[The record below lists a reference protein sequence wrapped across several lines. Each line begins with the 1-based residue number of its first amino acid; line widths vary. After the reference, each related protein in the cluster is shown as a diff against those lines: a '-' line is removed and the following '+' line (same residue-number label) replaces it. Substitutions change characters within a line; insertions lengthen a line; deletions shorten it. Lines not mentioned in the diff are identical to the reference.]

1 MSFDSEV
8 SLPSAVTQANFGI
21 GTLDRRGICGS
32 NGGMEKPATT
42 RRRLPRVVRVIRAR
56 PRLFIAALLAI
67 ALSLLLPTD
76 WRVSTRA
83 LVGWDM
89 GVAIYVTGA
98 FIIMA
103 RADVARI
110 RRRAAILD
118 EGRIAILVVVVG
130 AALASLGGIV
140 AQLGVNRAA
149 GHLAVATITILL
161 SWTLVHIIFA
171 LHYAHEFY
179 AAKPRG
185 GGLTFPG
192 GEDPDYWDFLYF
204 SLVIGMTSQVSDV
217 AVTGRTIR
225 RTVAAHGVV
234 SFLFNAALIALTV
247 NIAASALAG

>member
-1 MSFDSEV
+1 MAK
-8 SLPSAVTQANFGI
+8 PST
-21 GTLDRRGICGS
+21 
-32 NGGMEKPATT
+32 PP
-42 RRRLPRVVRVIRAR
+42 RRRPPKILRVIKAR
-56 PRLFIAALLAI
+56 PRLFISALIAV
-67 ALSLLLPTD
+67 ALSLLLPGE
-76 WRVSTRA
+76 WRLSTRV
-83 LVGWDM
+83 LVGWDT
-89 GVAIYVTGA
+89 GVAIYVIGA

-103 RADVARI
+103 TADVARI

-130 AALASLGGIV
+130 AAIASLGAIV
-140 AQLGVNRAA
+140 WQLGSGRVPA
-149 GHLAVATITILL
+149 HLALATATILV
-161 SWTLVHIIFA
+161 SWIFVHVIFA

-192 GEDPDYWDFLYF
+192 DEDPDYWDFLYF

-234 SFLFNAALIALTV
+234 SFLFNAALVALSV
-247 NIAASALAG
+247 NIAASALVG

>member
-1 MSFDSEV
+1 MAN
-8 SLPSAVTQANFGI
+8 PSDVH
-21 GTLDRRGICGS
+21 
-32 NGGMEKPATT
+32 
-42 RRRLPRVVRVIRAR
+42 RRRLPKILRVIRAR
-56 PRLFIAALLAI
+56 PRLFLAALFGAVLG
-67 ALSLLLPTD
+67 LLLPPE
-76 WRVSTRA
+76 WRVSTRS
-83 LVGWDM
+83 LVGWDAA
-89 GVAIYVTGA
+89 VAFYLIGA
-98 FIIMA
+98 FMLLV
-103 RADVARI
+103 RSDVAHI
-110 RRRAAILD
+110 RRHAAIVD
-118 EGRIAILVVVVG
+118 EGRFAILVVVVG

-140 AQLGVNRAA
+140 AQLGSGRAPS
-149 GHLAVATITILL
+149 HLALATVTILL
-161 SWTLVHIIFA
+161 SWILVHVIFA

-247 NIAASALAG
+247 NIAASALVG

>member
-1 MSFDSEV
+1 
-8 SLPSAVTQANFGI
+8 
-21 GTLDRRGICGS
+21 
-32 NGGMEKPATT
+32 MEKPTGVH
-42 RRRLPRVVRVIRAR
+42 RRRLPKVLRIIRAR
-56 PRLFIAALLAI
+56 PRLFLAALLGAV
-67 ALSLLLPTD
+67 LGLLLPPE
-76 WRVSTRA
+76 WPLSARA
-83 LVGWDM
+83 LLGWDA
-89 GVAIYVTGA
+89 GVAFYLIGA
-98 FIIMA
+98 FMLMS

-118 EGRIAILVVVVG
+118 EGRFAILVVVVG
-130 AALASLGGIV
+130 AALASLGGIL
-140 AQLGVNRAA
+140 AQLGAGRAWS
-149 GHLAVATITILL
+149 HLTLSTVTILL
-161 SWTLVHIIFA
+161 SWTFVQVIFA

-247 NIAASALAG
+247 NIAASALVG

>member
-1 MSFDSEV
+1 MAK
-8 SLPSAVTQANFGI
+8 PS
-21 GTLDRRGICGS
+21 S
-32 NGGMEKPATT
+32 PP
-42 RRRLPRVVRVIRAR
+42 RRRLPKILRVIRAR
-56 PRLFIAALLAI
+56 PRLFIAALLAV
-67 ALSLLLPTD
+67 ALIVLLPTD
-76 WRVSTRA
+76 WRLSTRV
-83 LVGWDM
+83 LVGWDA
-89 GVAIYVTGA
+89 GVAFYLIGA
-98 FIIMA
+98 FILVVG
-103 RADVARI
+103 ADVARI

-130 AALASLGGIV
+130 AAVASLGAIV
-140 AQLGVNRAA
+140 WQLGA
-149 GHLAVATITILL
+149 GRVPAHLALATTTILL
-161 SWTLVHIIFA
+161 SWIFVHVIFA

-247 NIAASALAG
+247 NIAASALAA

>member
-1 MSFDSEV
+1 MENP
-8 SLPSAVTQANFGI
+8 PSVH
-21 GTLDRRGICGS
+21 
-32 NGGMEKPATT
+32 
-42 RRRLPRVVRVIRAR
+42 RRRLPKILRVIRAR
-56 PRLFIAALLAI
+56 PRLFLAALFGAVLG
-67 ALSLLLPTD
+67 LLLPPE

-83 LVGWDM
+83 LVGWDA
-89 GVAIYVTGA
+89 GVALYLIGA
-98 FIIMA
+98 FRLLVRSDI
-103 RADVARI
+103 ARI

-118 EGRIAILVVVVG
+118 EGRFAILAVVVG

-140 AQLGVNRAA
+140 AQLGSGRAPS
-149 GHLAVATITILL
+149 HLALAIVTILL
-161 SWTLVHIIFA
+161 SWTLVHVIFA
-171 LHYAHEFY
+171 LQYAHEFY

-204 SLVIGMTSQVSDV
+204 SMVIGMTSQVSDV

-247 NIAASALAG
+247 NIAASALVG